1 MPMVFQP
8 TTRLAL
14 ASLLGVLAF
23 SARAQA
29 QAVESADGERYAAP
43 PTERRGGFHLGL
55 ASGAGYGGIVG
66 YPNKLGQIDN
76 PVYRRSVDGLATTT
90 GLWLGGMLRDW
101 LGVSVGAS
109 LLSALEK
116 EQQAA
121 TFALVLHLEA
131 FPAYALGERWRD
143 FGVLAEFGA
152 GGGVVLD
159 DDQQERANGG
169 ALSVIGIGAFWEPWK
184 FWHVSAGPALQ
195 YSYRYSESMQ
205 AHGISLGLRVAFYG
219 VQP

>member
-1 MPMVFQP
+1 MVLLP
-8 TTRLAL
+8 TRLFAL
-14 ASLLGVLAF
+14 TSFLGFLAL
-23 SARAQA
+23 SGRANA
-29 QAVESADGERYAAP
+29 QAVESAEGERYRAP

-55 ASGAGYGGIVG
+55 MSGAGYGGVVG

-76 PVYRRSVDGLATTT
+76 PAYRQSVGGLATAT
-90 GLWLGGMLRDW
+90 GLWLGGMLRDG
-101 LGVSVGAS
+101 LGVGVGAS

-121 TFALVLHLEA
+121 TFAFVLHVEA
-131 FPAYALGERWRD
+131 FPAFALGETWRD
-143 FGVLAEFGA
+143 VGVLAEFGA

-159 DDQQERANGG
+159 DAQQEQANGG

-184 FWHVSAGPALQ
+184 FWHISAGPALQ
-195 YSYRYSESMQ
+195 YSYRFSESMH
-205 AHGISLGLRVAFYG
+205 AHGVSLGLRVAFYG